1 MPEQPGWSKLSHRF
15 LLLCSIAHQTTPIVS
30 QPRVQLNLNVMVC
43 ALTSPAKRTVTL
55 PLPALPAYPAP
66 AAQAVAAAQAAA
78 PPDNSIKPAAARSC
92 YLLLRI
98 GFSGWSLWNTI
109 EKICSQT
116 PLQSHCVFNMKL
128 NDKILFTIE
137 CMLQAICNN

>member
-66 AAQAVAAAQAAA
+66 PAQAAAAAQAAA

-98 GFSGWSLWNTI
+98 GFTDWLPCSI
-109 EKICSQT
+109 YKIALKA
-116 PLQSHCVFNMKL
+116 PPPKEYYFQSKISMEHTSKAEHGSPNMQ
-128 NDKILFTIE
+128 I
-137 CMLQAICNN
+137 